1 MIELAI
7 QVFGISVEV
16 LFAAPRI
23 FAKDRMDN
31 DAQWLTDSASG
42 FAVPPEQVRL
52 RQADVL
58 FGYDLSV
65 QLFGG
70 NGYFSVDAQKAT
82 FSAKNAKRRADGEL
96 LRQMVG
102 RFLRHFA
109 QEKLTV
115 AFSANAYAKAESKA
129 VQEHY
134 VQRFRFDQRITKP
147 GAVGYLRLGHWP
159 SDVRFMVEP
168 SLGTEDS
175 LFLAW
180 TTRFP
185 AGEFSGIPD
194 KIVHVFEEA
203 AGVYGL
209 KFRPLV

>member
-1 MIELAI
+1 MIELTI

-16 LFAAPRI
+16 IFSAPRT
-23 FAKDRMDN
+23 FAKDRIDN
-31 DAQWLTDSASG
+31 DAQWLTNSATG
-42 FAVPPEQVRL
+42 LAVPPEQVRL

-82 FSAKNAKRRADGEL
+82 FSAKNARRRADGEL
-96 LRQMVG
+96 LRQMVD

-115 AFSANAYAKAESKA
+115 TFSADAYAKAESK
-129 VQEHY
+129 VVLEQY

-147 GAVGYLRLGHWP
+147 GAVGYLRLDDWP
-159 SDVRFMVEP
+159 ADVRFMVEP

-185 AGEFSGIPD
+185 AGDFSQIPN
-194 KIVHVFEEA
+194 KIVRVFEEA

>member
-16 LFAAPRI
+16 IFPVPRP
-23 FAKDRMDN
+23 FVKDQMDN
-31 DAQWLTDSASG
+31 DGRWLTDSASG

-58 FGYDLSV
+58 FAYDLSV

-82 FSAKNAKRRADGEL
+82 FNAKKAKGKADGES

-109 QEKLTV
+109 KEKLTV
-115 AFSANAYAKAESKA
+115 VFSANAHASDRCGACQGRDTDSAK
-129 VQEHY
+129 
-134 VQRFRFDQRITKP
+134 R
-147 GAVGYLRLGHWP
+147 YLDCDISWADR
-159 SDVRFMVEP
+159 S
-168 SLGTEDS
+168 S
-175 LFLAW
+175 
-180 TTRFP
+180 
-185 AGEFSGIPD
+185 SGD
-194 KIVHVFEEA
+194 H
-203 AGVYGL
+203 
-209 KFRPLV
+209 R

>member
-1 MIELAI
+1 MIELGI

-16 LFAAPRI
+16 IFPAPRT
-23 FAKDRMDN
+23 FVKDQIDN
-31 DAQWLTDSASG
+31 DGQWLTDSANG

-82 FSAKNAKRRADGEL
+82 FSAKNAKGRADGEL

-109 QEKLTV
+109 KEKLTV
-115 AFSANAYAKAESKA
+115 AFSANAHAKAESKA
-129 VQEHY
+129 VQEEY
-134 VQRFRFDQRITKP
+134 VQRFRFDQRIAKP
-147 GAVGYLRLGHWP
+147 GAVGYLRLDEWP

-168 SLGTEDS
+168 SLGMEDS
-175 LFLAW
+175 LFLTW
-180 TTRFP
+180 TTRFT
-185 AGEFSGIPD
+185 AGEFSEIPN
-194 KIVHVFEEA
+194 KIVRIFEEA

>member
-7 QVFGISVEV
+7 QVFGINVEV
-16 LFAAPRI
+16 IFPAPRT
-23 FAKDRMDN
+23 FAKGRIDA

-52 RQADVL
+52 RQANVL

-82 FSAKNAKRRADGEL
+82 FRAKNARRRADGEL
-96 LRQMVG
+96 LRQMVD
-102 RFLRHFA
+102 RFLQHFA

-115 AFSANAYAKAESKA
+115 AFSADAYAKAESQV
-129 VQEHY
+129 VQEQY

-147 GAVGYLRLGHWP
+147 GAVGYLRLGDWP

-180 TTRFP
+180 ATRFP
-185 AGEFSGIPD
+185 FGESSEISD